1 MAMNL
6 IGKVEKILKLFDISI
21 LFSYIYNK
29 INIMKTLF
37 LVIGLLFSLNVF
49 SQTVSPY
56 IDEFTSVDGV
66 DEWSLVTGQG
76 NTGIHNE
83 ALCFNVSGTYLD
95 DNYYSFESPTLDL
108 TTWSEVNVEFTIASN
123 VRNGDLFA
131 FWYYDDATLSWSGYN
146 ISGLFGT
153 YSVTIPITTSKISF
167 DLDTYANG
175 GLNGKYAHVD
185 RIVLSDPFV
194 VLPVELVSLT
204 VENHEDENYVS
215 WITASE
221 LNCDYY
227 NVERSV
233 DGKMWNFVRMING
246 SGTTNSMTEYEI
258 VDRYFEPTINY
269 YKLTQYDF
277 NGDSE
282 EFDIISIDNTIL
294 EKHLIKLVNQLGQE
308 ISADTKGLVFEIY
321 DDGTI
326 VKKYK

>member
-1 MAMNL
+1 MVMNL

-108 TTWSEVNVEFTIASN
+108 TTWSEVNVEFTISSN

-131 FWYYDDATLSWSGYN
+131 FWYYDDATASWSGYN

-153 YSVTIPITTSKISF
+153 YSVTIPITTSKI
-167 DLDTYANG
+167 
-175 GLNGKYAHVD
+175 
-185 RIVLSDPFV
+185 
-194 VLPVELVSLT
+194 
-204 VENHEDENYVS
+204 
-215 WITASE
+215 
-221 LNCDYY
+221 
-227 NVERSV
+227 RS
-233 DGKMWNFVRMING
+233 
-246 SGTTNSMTEYEI
+246 
-258 VDRYFEPTINY
+258 
-269 YKLTQYDF
+269 
-277 NGDSE
+277 
-282 EFDIISIDNTIL
+282 
-294 EKHLIKLVNQLGQE
+294 
-308 ISADTKGLVFEIY
+308 
-321 DDGTI
+321 
-326 VKKYK
+326 